1 MDRHGVRYLFEH
13 RLLPQFFFTE
23 TENFIGTLLSEKDVL
38 YRIIDSLFRK
48 EDLENPYT
56 AGQFSAEA
64 AKITEQILMIKITFP
79 KPEEAP
85 LCYRTYLFF
94 DTDFGKL
101 GYYSVEKNSGII
113 DDEPFVCSWSRDG
126 QHRNYGNCSLEDDED
141 FRRCLEIHL
150 KTGYGT
156 EK

>member
-79 KPEEAP
+79 EPEEAP

-101 GYYSVEKNSGII
+101 GCYSVEKNSRSSAPGRGT
-113 DDEPFVCSWSRDG
+113 DSTAT
-126 QHRNYGNCSLEDDED
+126 
-141 FRRCLEIHL
+141 
-150 KTGYGT
+150 TGT
-156 EK
+156 APLRTTRISAAAWRSI